1 MIAPNNVGFE
11 LGTIA
16 VLDRRPGITVAT
28 RVAGQ
33 WVVPA
38 QCPIVVRVADDV
50 QFPCDRGAARPRG
63 VLRRLRVPHRD
74 SAPVYG
80 DVGRVFGRG

>member
-1 MIAPNNVGFE
+1 MIAPDNVGLE

-38 QCPIVVRVADDV
+38 HCPIVIRVADDV
-50 QFPCDRGAARPRG
+50 QLPRDRGAARPRG
-63 VLRRLRVPHRD
+63 VLRRLGVPHGDR
-74 SAPVYG
+74 APVYG
-80 DVGRVFGRG
+80 DIGRVFGRS